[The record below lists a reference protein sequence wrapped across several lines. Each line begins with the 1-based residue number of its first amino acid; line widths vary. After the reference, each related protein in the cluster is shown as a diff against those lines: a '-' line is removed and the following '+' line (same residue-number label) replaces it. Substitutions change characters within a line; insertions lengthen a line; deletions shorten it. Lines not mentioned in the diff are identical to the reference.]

1 MIPEPEVKVFD
12 LQESDQFMIMA
23 SDGVWEFISSQ
34 VNTCRPVVCIYVVGC
49 RVCWID
55 AEHCSLLKCYAIVVL
70 NT

>member
-34 VNTCRPVVCIYVVGC
+34 VRSTKRVSRSVVEQFHPVGVQIFLVTQ
-49 RVCWID
+49 R
-55 AEHCSLLKCYAIVVL
+55 LKRHEL
-70 NT
+70 